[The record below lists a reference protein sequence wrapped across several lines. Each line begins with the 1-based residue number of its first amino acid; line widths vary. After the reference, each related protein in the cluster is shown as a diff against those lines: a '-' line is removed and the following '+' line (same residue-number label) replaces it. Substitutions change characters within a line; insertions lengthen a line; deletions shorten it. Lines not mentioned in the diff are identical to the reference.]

1 MNRVDRLLAQILYLQ
16 SRPLCT
22 AEEMAQHFGLS
33 LRTIYRDLAAL
44 GEAGV
49 PVVAQA
55 GVGYS
60 LAHGYHLPPVSFT
73 SEEAAALITSGLL
86 TERLAD
92 ASVQRSTRTALMK
105 VRAVLPRTLQAQ
117 MARLEKSMAT
127 TAVPNQPTKGADLTL
142 LQQALACQRVLRI
155 SYLGWGN
162 ENATVRDVEPL
173 GLIHYLERW
182 HLIAWCRL
190 RQEVRDFRTDRMSR
204 ISLSKDTFAPH
215 QDFSIHDHIQSMPSP
230 ELRAEVRFTSLAV
243 DRARR
248 EWWMGIVS
256 EHDSSLGTVLTL
268 ASVDWERLTGWLLSF
283 GTDAEIITPASLRKQ
298 IVTAAKTLAA
308 HHQKIPKPTDIGLS
322 VASKKVH

>member
-1 MNRVDRLLAQILYLQ
+1 MSANRLQVIAIMNRVDRLVAQILYLQ
-16 SRPLCT
+16 SHPLCT
-22 AEEMAQHFGLS
+22 ADELAGHFGLS

-60 LAHGYHLPPVSFT
+60 LARGYHLPPVSFT
-73 SEEAAALITSGLL
+73 SEEASALITGSLL
-86 TERLAD
+86 VERLAD

-105 VRAVLPRTLQAQ
+105 VRAVLPRALQSQ

-127 TAVPNQPTKGADLTL
+127 TAVPELPTKGADLTL
-142 LQQALACQRVLRI
+142 LQQALAAQRVLRFC
-155 SYLGWGN
+155 YFGWGK
-162 ENATVRDVEPL
+162 EGATERDVEPL

-190 RQEVRDFRTDRMSR
+190 RREVRDFRTDRMSR
-204 ISLSKDTFAPH
+204 VSLLKDTFAPQ
-215 QDFSIHDHIQSMPSP
+215 QDFSVLDHIHSMPRP
-230 ELRAEVRFTSLAV
+230 ELRAEVRFSSLAV

-256 EHDSSLGTVLTL
+256 ERDSKVGLVLTL
-268 ASVDWERLTGWLLSF
+268 ATVDWERLTFWLLSF
-283 GTDAEIITPASLRKQ
+283 GNDVEVISPASLRKR
-298 IVTAAKTLAA
+298 IVKVATSIAA
-308 HHQKIPKPTDIGLS
+308 HHQKNLKGS
-322 VASKKVH
+322 

>member
-60 LAHGYHLPPVSFT
+60 LARGYHLPPVSFT
-73 SEEAAALITSGLL
+73 TEEAAALVTGGLL
-86 TERLAD
+86 VERSAD
-92 ASVQRSTRTALMK
+92 ASVKRPMRSALMK
-105 VRAVLPRTLQAQ
+105 VRAVLPRALQAQ
-117 MARLEKSMAT
+117 MVRLEQSMAT
-127 TAVPNQPTKGADLTL
+127 TATPEQPETGADLTL
-142 LQQALACQRVLRI
+142 LQQALAQRRVLRF
-155 SYLGWGN
+155 SYVGWN
-162 ENATVRDVEPL
+162 KTDTEEREVEPL

-190 RQEVRDFRTDRMSR
+190 RKEVRDFRADRMNRVSMLKEIFDPR
-204 ISLSKDTFAPH
+204 T
-215 QDFSIHDHIQSMPSP
+215 DFHIGDYIQSMPRP
-230 ELRAEVRFTSLAV
+230 ELRAEVRFTPPTV

-248 EWWMGIVS
+248 EWWLGIVN
-256 EHDSSLGTVLTL
+256 ERETPQGTVLTL
-268 ASVDWERLTGWLLSF
+268 ASVDWQRLTGWLLSF
-283 GTDAEIITPASLRKQ
+283 GQEAQVLSPESLRRQLVKAAT
-298 IVTAAKTLAA
+298 TAAA
-308 HHQKIPKPTDIGLS
+308 HHQKKPKPC
-322 VASKKVH
+322 